1 MPAKKVSFAKRTKP
15 AKAKKRKGGSI
26 AFNFGANVTA
36 KGRKRGGGGG
46 GS

>member
-1 MPAKKVSFAKRTKP
+1 MPAKKVSFAKKP
-15 AKAKKRKGGSI
+15 AKAKKRKGGST
-26 AFNFGANVTA
+26 AFNFGANVTG

>member
-1 MPAKKVSFAKRTKP
+1 MPAKKVSFARKP
-15 AKAKKRKGGSI
+15 KKAGKKTRDAT
-26 AFNFGANVTA
+26 AFDFGANAA